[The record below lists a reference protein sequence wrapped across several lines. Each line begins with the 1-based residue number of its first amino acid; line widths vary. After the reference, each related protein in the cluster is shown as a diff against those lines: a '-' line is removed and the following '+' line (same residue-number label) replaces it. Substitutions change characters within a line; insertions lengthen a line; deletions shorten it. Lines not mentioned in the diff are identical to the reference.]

1 MIPETNID
9 IDLELEE
16 TEEIQ
21 PSRTYRISGNKI
33 QGFIDGLEALKQA
46 IYKVLN
52 TERYEYPIYSFN
64 YGIELESLIGK
75 DPIFV
80 QVELQ
85 RRIRECLMQDDRITD
100 VDNFKFEL
108 IGDEIKCT
116 FDVHSIYGEITASQ
130 EVNI

>member
-1 MIPETNID
+1 MIPETSID

-52 TERYEYPIYSFN
+52 TEMYEYPIYSFS
-64 YGIELESLIGK
+64 YGIELENLIGK

>member
-1 MIPETNID
+1 MIPETSID

-21 PSRTYRISGNKI
+21 PSRTYKISGNKI

-64 YGIELESLIGK
+64 YGIELENLIGK

-85 RRIRECLMQDDRITD
+85 RRIRECLIQDDRITD

>member
-1 MIPETNID
+1 MIPETSID

-21 PSRTYRISGNKI
+21 PSRTYKISGNKI
-33 QGFIDGLEALKQA
+33 QGFVDGLEALEQA

-52 TERYEYPIYSFN
+52 TEMYEYPIYSFS
-64 YGIELESLIGK
+64 YGIELENLIGK

-100 VDNFKFEL
+100 VDNFKFKL

-116 FDVHSIYGEITASQ
+116 FDVHSIYGEITASR